1 MMNIWT
7 NRVGVL
13 GSFVLAIGC
22 MTFGILQTESALRAA
37 DWPNFRGPSRE
48 ATSPETGLLKTWP
61 KAGPKLAWTT
71 ENLGSGY
78 GSPALVGGKL
88 FLLGTVGKEET
99 LFSMGPDGKVL
110 WKSPLGPVFDF
121 DSNSWSGGPNSTP
134 AVAEGKVVCLGSQ
147 GILACFDAATGKE
160 LWRSDLPKTF
170 AAEVNP
176 VGGGP
181 DNFGWGFSWS
191 PIIEAGKVIIT
202 PGGTGGLLASL
213 DLETGKLVWRSK
225 GVAAQATYSTPTLGT
240 IGGKKQ
246 IVAFTQ
252 NGPVGVALADGALLW
267 SHKRE
272 TPYPDVVC
280 TSPIVSNDLVYL
292 SVGFGAGAETIRIKT
307 EGDSQKAESVWS
319 EKEIANDNGG
329 VVLFQGHIFGFH
341 LKRGWQCQELA
352 TGKKIWESKRGSL
365 GVGSLLIADGLIL
378 ALGEEKAEVG
388 LIEASL
394 DKYTEKGKFK
404 LPQESKIRKSRG
416 KVWTH
421 PVLSDGKLYLRDQ
434 DLLFCYEVK

>member
-1 MMNIWT
+1 MKNWT
-7 NRVGVL
+7 SRGGVL
-13 GSFVLAIGC
+13 NSFCFIMGCTTLGFVQNTMVLK
-22 MTFGILQTESALRAA
+22 AA

-78 GSPALVGGKL
+78 GGPALVGGKV
-88 FLLGTVGKEET
+88 FLLGTVGKGET
-99 LFSMGPDGKVL
+99 LFSLSNEGKVL
-110 WKSPLGPVFDF
+110 WKSPIGPFFDF

-134 AVAEGKVVCLGSQ
+134 AVSGGKVVCLGSQ

-170 AAEVNP
+170 GAEVNP

-202 PGGTGGLLASL
+202 PGGSGGLLATL

-225 GVAAQATYSTPTLGT
+225 GVPSQATYSTPAIAT
-240 IGGKKQ
+240 IGWKKQ
-246 IVAFTQ
+246 VVALTQ
-252 NGPVGVALADGALLW
+252 NGPVGVAFADGTLLW
-267 SHKRE
+267 SHKKE

-280 TSPIVSNDLVYL
+280 TSPIVSNDLVYS
-292 SVGFGAGAETIRIKT
+292 SVGFGAGAEVIRIKS
-307 EGDSQKAESVWS
+307 EGEAQKAESVWVD
-319 EKEIANDNGG
+319 KEIANDNGG
-329 VVLFQGHIFGFH
+329 VVHFQGHIFGYH

-352 TGKKIWESKRGSL
+352 TGKKVWESKRGSL
-365 GVGSLLIADGLIL
+365 GVGSLLIADGLIF

-388 LIEASL
+388 LLEAGL
-394 DKYTEKGKFK
+394 AKYTEKGKFK
-404 LPQESKIRKSRG
+404 LPQESKLRKSRG